1 LTSTHPQYRIV
12 PAVSSQLVKLKEK
25 SKETWAKFGLED
37 TSAKLKRH
45 APSTELP
52 SVRIRP
58 GSGLGTGPRFCH
70 CFLLTMKAK
79 VKVERADAA
88 ERLLEAMEG
97 EEMSESGYVPETNDS
112 ASDYESEVE
121 VKTEPESESEVE
133 IKTEPESEDEVE
145 IKIEPESESEAEAKA
160 KLWTNAQ

>member
-1 LTSTHPQYRIV
+1 
-12 PAVSSQLVKLKEK
+12 
-25 SKETWAKFGLED
+25 
-37 TSAKLKRH
+37 
-45 APSTELP
+45 
-52 SVRIRP
+52 
-58 GSGLGTGPRFCH
+58 
-70 CFLLTMKAK
+70 MKAK

-97 EEMSESGYVPETNDS
+97 EEMSESEYVPDTNDS